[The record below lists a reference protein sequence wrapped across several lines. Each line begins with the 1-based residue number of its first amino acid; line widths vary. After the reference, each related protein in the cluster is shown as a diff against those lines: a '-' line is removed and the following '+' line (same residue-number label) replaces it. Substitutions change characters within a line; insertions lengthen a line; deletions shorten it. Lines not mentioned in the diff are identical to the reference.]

1 MMTHDPDPDV
11 VRWGLH
17 HINVCAIPNVGS
29 GGAVTQFET
38 DGSQIGYI
46 SEGYNEPVDRSSVTQ
61 HERDGCQ
68 LRYMRDG
75 YDEVAYTN
83 VDNDVVIALALQEEL
98 SRVAAAEASGVYN
111 SGQEFIVQQNWI
123 SHHGDDEDQQGRDG
137 QWENQKQVDEHR
149 KKEEENKVSIKIKSE
164 EGGEMRISG
173 PSLSGPEAS
182 NSVDTLFDSLDIVDE
197 SALDG
202 ELGKRLNDMVPVPHV
217 PKINGELPSPDEEI
231 SDHQRLLD
239 RLQLYDLVE
248 NKIQGDGNCQFRS
261 LSDQLYHSSDH
272 HRFVREVIVNQ
283 LKSHPDLYEG
293 YVPMAYDDYLKKMSK
308 TGEWGDHVTLQAAA
322 DWFGV
327 KIFVITSFKDTC
339 YIEILPSMLKSKRVI
354 LLSFWA
360 EVHYNSIYPEGEM
373 PLVEEKKKKKW
384 WMLGA

>member
-1 MMTHDPDPDV
+1 MITHDPDPDV

-29 GGAVTQFET
+29 GSVTQYET
-38 DGSQIGYI
+38 DGSQVGYI
-46 SEGYNEPVDRSSVTQ
+46 SEGYDGSVAQ
-61 HERDGCQ
+61 HETGRCQ
-68 LRYMRDG
+68 LRFMREG
-75 YDEVAYTN
+75 YDKVLYTN
-83 VDNDVVIALALQEEL
+83 VDNDAVIARAFQEEL
-98 SRVAAAEASGVYN
+98 SRVAAAEASGMYN
-111 SGQEFIVQQNWI
+111 SEKESIVQQNWR
-123 SHHGDDEDQQGRDG
+123 SHHGRHATSGDNKDQQGRDG
-137 QWENQKQVDEHR
+137 ESKNQKQVDEHWE
-149 KKEEENKVSIKIKSE
+149 KEEENKVSIKMKSK

-173 PSLSGPEAS
+173 PSLNRPETS
-182 NSVDTLFDSLDIVDE
+182 NSVDTLFGSLDIVDE

-248 NKIQGDGNCQFRS
+248 NKVQGDGNCQFRS
-261 LSDQLYHSSDH
+261 LSDQLYRSSDH
-272 HRFVREVIVNQ
+272 HRFVREQIVNQ
-283 LKSHPDLYEG
+283 LKTHPDLYEG
-293 YVPMAYDDYLKKMSK
+293 YVPMAYDGYLKKMSK

-327 KIFVITSFKDTC
+327 KIFVITSFKNTC

-354 LLSFWA
+354 FLSFWA

-373 PLVEEKKKKKW
+373 PLVEKKKKKW
-384 WMLGA
+384 WML